1 MRRRHVPGEPEPPSK
16 GELKRR
22 AQASRELGEQLVA
35 APDALLDSLQLP
47 EKLSEAIREARR
59 ITSHSA
65 LLRQRLFIGK
75 LMRQLDVDSIRAAL
89 EAHARSRAV
98 DALVFRRI
106 ESWRDRLLK
115 EGEPAL
121 AAFLEECPEAD
132 LRGLARLAEEARREL
147 DFGGPPRAQRQLFR
161 ALRKALETR

>member
-1 MRRRHVPGEPEPPSK
+1 MRRRHMPGEPEPPSK

-121 AAFLEECPEAD
+121 AAFLEECPQAD
-132 LRGLARLAEEARREL
+132 LRGLARLAAEARREI
-147 DFGGPPRAQRQLFR
+147 DFDGPPRAQRQLFR